1 MTTKKAKAKTKTKAS
16 KVIPK
21 DKSVAY
27 TYLTNNNV
35 KFLKKLATKS
45 GQSVSFCLDA
55 ILDKVR
61 VEGGI
66 DIEEKIPKYVLQA
79 RAYEKRKKEK
89 TI

>member
-1 MTTKKAKAKTKTKAS
+1 MTAKKAKKKTTKA
-16 KVIPK
+16 IPK

-27 TYLTNNNV
+27 TYLTNSNV

-61 VEGGI
+61 EEGGI
-66 DIEEKIPKYVLQA
+66 KIEEKIPKYVLQA

-89 TI
+89 TV